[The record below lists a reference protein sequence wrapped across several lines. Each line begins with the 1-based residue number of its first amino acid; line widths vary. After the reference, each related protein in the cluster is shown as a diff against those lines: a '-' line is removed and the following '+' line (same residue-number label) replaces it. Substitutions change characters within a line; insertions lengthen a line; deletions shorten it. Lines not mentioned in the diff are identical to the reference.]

1 MMLEMRRPVNGIPDH
16 WEICSATVSLATF
29 DRAYVVVGTG
39 KWSSSTG
46 AYRGG
51 WPAAPG
57 ICSGP
62 PPNGSP
68 SVVSLDAHT
77 TVWRPSAAAAW
88 NTLKFMETFA
98 LNVTAGVA
106 RPGAGM
112 LARCTAASAPRSTS
126 VAWP

>member
-1 MMLEMRRPVNGIPDH
+1 MMLEMRRPTNGMPDH
-16 WEICSATVSLATF
+16 CAICSAIVSLVTF
-29 DRAYVVVGTG
+29 DSAYVVPGTG

-51 WPAAPG
+51 RPSPPG
-57 ICSGP
+57 TCSRP
-62 PPNGSP
+62 PPNGRP

-77 TVWRPSAAAAW
+77 TRERPSAAAAW
-88 NTLKFMETFA
+88 NTLKFIDTLL
-98 LNVTAGVA
+98 LNVTAGVC

-112 LARCTAASAPRSTS
+112 FARWTTASVPRRAS